1 VEDVISVSPEIIS
14 KLKEKLANART
25 EEDVKM
31 VIGPFIDN
39 KAEVFGFKSWQYK
52 NGLEISGEKVD
63 ELYAKV
69 IARYRQAAY
78 LTKMNFRETCEQ
90 AIGYVESFLKKS
102 SYILSNSK
110 AGG

>member
-39 KAEVFGFKSWQYK
+39 KAEMLGFKPGQYEHR
-52 NGLEISGEKVD
+52 LEISGGRPDALYEKVIV
-63 ELYAKV
+63 EYKAPG
-69 IARYRQAAY
+69 Y
-78 LTKMNFRETCEQ
+78 LSDL
-90 AIGYVESFLKKS
+90 ISLKGLSKS
-102 SYILSNSK
+102 
-110 AGG
+110 